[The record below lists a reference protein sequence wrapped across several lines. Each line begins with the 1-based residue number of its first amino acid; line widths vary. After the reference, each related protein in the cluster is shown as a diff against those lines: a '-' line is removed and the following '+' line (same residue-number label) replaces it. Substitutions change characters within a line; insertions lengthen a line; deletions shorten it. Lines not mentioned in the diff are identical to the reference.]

1 MACIIQKRKRRVLS
15 SISFSTRSFIP
26 KFQIIFN
33 FSLSLFFTVSFS
45 LRLFRSIFSTPSL
58 LLHVLPFFEDKGHL
72 FPRLHELTI
81 VRFHSPRFPFPYP
94 SSDSSSSSSSTRYLW
109 QPGLFA
115 TPRHPWFRAHFRRP
129 KAVPFSPPESTLRP
143 PQITSSH
150 YSALLPLLLFSLSL
164 ESSFVSAANSS
175 GRRASFRQ
183 RNRAKKIFHWIFSHY
198 RLWNEKWKSG
208 LNACR
213 NLLAQRIGVD
223 KKIWN
228 FSFEWEWKRLCKVLS

>member
-164 ESSFVSAANSS
+164 LNPPSFQ
-175 GRRASFRQ
+175 RQ
-183 RNRAKKIFHWIFSHY
+183 ILLGVARHFGKGIEQRKFSIGFFPLSTLERKVKKW
-198 RLWNEKWKSG
+198 
-208 LNACR
+208 
-213 NLLAQRIGVD
+213 
-223 KKIWN
+223 
-228 FSFEWEWKRLCKVLS
+228 FECV

>member
-1 MACIIQKRKRRVLS
+1 M
-15 SISFSTRSFIP
+15 
-26 KFQIIFN
+26 
-33 FSLSLFFTVSFS
+33 
-45 LRLFRSIFSTPSL
+45 RLFRSIFSTPSL

-175 GRRASFRQ
+175 GRRASFRPSLT
-183 RNRAKKIFHWIFSHY
+183 AKESSKENFPLDFFPY

-208 LNACR
+208 LNVCR
-213 NLLAQRIGVD
+213 NLLAQRIGVSI
-223 KKIWN
+223 KK
-228 FSFEWEWKRLCKVLS
+228 FEPFEREWKGLCKVLS